1 MFNYIKVVVFL
12 VCALIFWFLFGW
24 LADYSFP
31 FGQALELMFA
41 CFKGTISARIN
52 SLQQQLQRT
61 DIVFQPDNEKQVQKL
76 NNLES
81 QAWLY
86 EGILE
91 RLGADPSANHEK
103 IARTL
108 EALEYKRSEILQ
120 ELEPRRPR
128 SYQVLA
134 GLQDSTRAFLASQAE
149 KDYEQ
154 LQKIVTNLVIFTKS
168 RQPSQIVL
176 SEVIDKLATEIAQT
190 TNQISPY
197 RLRLAYRLDELM
209 KVLSTKLVLSPN
221 DSRTDSSYQLIVSEL
236 RSRLNL
242 LSREFNNLLRAKQED
257 KNELD
262 KRLKE
267 ISSLSKNISDLHKEI
282 SDRDADIVGLQRTIQ
297 DLTQTIQDKQGQIT
311 SLKNSIS
318 DLRRDIQGTTKLD
331 REKQNYID
339 SLQAQLSQLSQ
350 QKSDLQKRVQDLS
363 AYAQT
368 KLSELEELQNDKS
381 QLSTQKSE
389 LEKQY
394 RTLYQNYQQQQ
405 AEIANLKAQL
415 SQVNRSQS
423 YISPQQTT
431 KPIET
436 KSKISVEDYARIA
449 NQNDYYYVP
458 PYHRKDGTLVRG
470 HYKRYPRR

>member
-1 MFNYIKVVVFL
+1 M

-282 SDRDADIVGLQRTIQ
+282 SNRDADIVALQRNIQ
-297 DLTQTIQDKQGQIT
+297 DLTKIIQDKQSQIT
-311 SLKNSIS
+311 SLEYSIS
-318 DLRRDIQGTTKLD
+318 DLRRDVQGATELS
-331 REKQNYID
+331 REKQNYINN
-339 SLQAQLSQLSQ
+339 LQAQLSQLSQ
-350 QKSDLQKRVQDLS
+350 QKSDLQKRIQDLS
-363 AYAQT
+363 TYAQR

-381 QLSTQKSE
+381 QLSAQKNE
-389 LEKQY
+389 LEQQY
-394 RTLYQNYQQQQ
+394 RTLYQYYQQQQ
-405 AEIANLKAQL
+405 TEIANLKAQI
-415 SQVNRSQS
+415 SQVNCPQSSYVSSQ
-423 YISPQQTT
+423 QNT
-431 KPIET
+431 KPRAI
-436 KSKISVEDYARIA
+436 KRQISVEEYQRISNQSDYV
-449 NQNDYYYVP
+449 YVKAHLRNGSP
-458 PYHRKDGTLVRG
+458 VRAHYRRKPNR
-470 HYKRYPRR
+470 

>member
-1 MFNYIKVVVFL
+1 
-12 VCALIFWFLFGW
+12 
-24 LADYSFP
+24 
-31 FGQALELMFA
+31 MFA
-41 CFKGTISARIN
+41 CFKGTISAKIN
-52 SLQQQLQRT
+52 TLQQQLQRT

-120 ELEPRRPR
+120 ELEPRRPH

-154 LQKIVTNLVIFTKS
+154 LQKIVTNLVVFTKS

-176 SEVIDKLATEIAQT
+176 SEIIDKLATEIAQT

-209 KVLSTKLVLSPN
+209 KVLSAKLVLSSD
-221 DSRTDSSYQLIVSEL
+221 DSRTDSSYQSIVSEL
-236 RSRLNL
+236 HSRLGL
-242 LSREFNNLLRAKQED
+242 LSREFNSLLRAKQED
-257 KNELD
+257 KDELD
-262 KRLKE
+262 KRIQE
-267 ISSLSKNISDLHKEI
+267 ISSLSRNISDLHKEI
-282 SDRDADIVGLQRTIQ
+282 SNRNADVIALQRNIQ
-297 DLTQTIQDKQGQIT
+297 DLTRTIQDKQGQIT
-311 SLKNSIS
+311 SLKKTIS

-331 REKQNYID
+331 NEKQNYID

-350 QKSDLQKRVQDLS
+350 QKSDLQNRVQSLS
-363 AYAQT
+363 AYAQR

-381 QLSTQKSE
+381 QLSAQKSE

-394 RTLYQNYQQQQ
+394 RKLYQYYQQQQ
-405 AEIANLKAQL
+405 TEIASLKAQL
-415 SQVNRSQS
+415 SQANRSQS
-423 YISPQQTT
+423 YTSPQRST
-431 KPIET
+431 KIIAT
-436 KSKISVEDYARIA
+436 KSAISAEEYQRIA
-449 NQNDYYYVP
+449 NQSDYVYVDAYY
-458 PYHRKDGTLVRG
+458 RKDGTPVRA
-470 HYKRYPRR
+470 HYRRRPNR

>member
-1 MFNYIKVVVFL
+1 ML
-12 VCALIFWFLFGW
+12 CALVFWVLFGW

-41 CFKGTISARIN
+41 CFKGTVSAKIN
-52 SLQQQLQRT
+52 SLQQHLQIT
-61 DIVFQPDNEKQVQKL
+61 DVVSQPDNKKQVQKL

-134 GLQDSTRAFLASQAE
+134 GLQDATRAFLASQAE
-149 KDYEQ
+149 KDHEQ
-154 LQKIVTNLVIFTKS
+154 LQKIVTDLVLFTRS
-168 RQPSQIVL
+168 RLPSQIVL
-176 SEVIDKLATEIAQT
+176 SEVINKLAAEITQN

-197 RLRLAYRLDELM
+197 RLRLAYRIDELM
-209 KVLSTKLVLSPN
+209 KVLSTKLVLNPSN
-221 DSRTDSSYQLIVSEL
+221 SRTDSSYQLMVNEL

-242 LSREFNNLLRAKQED
+242 LSKEFNSLLKAKSD
-257 KNELD
+257 DRSELD
-262 KRLKE
+262 KRIQE
-267 ISSLSKNISDLHKEI
+267 ISSLSRNISELHREI
-282 SDRDADIVGLQRTIQ
+282 SNRDADIVALQKSIQ
-297 DLTQTIQDKQGQIT
+297 NLTETVHDKQVQIN
-311 SLKNSIS
+311 SLQNSIS
-318 DLRRDIQGTTKLD
+318 DLRRDVQNTTALNQ
-331 REKQNYID
+331 EKQNYING
-339 SLQAQLSQLSQ
+339 LQAQVSQLIQ
-350 QKSDLQKRVQDLS
+350 QKLDLQKRVQDFS
-363 AYAQT
+363 AYAQQN
-368 KLSELEELQNDKS
+368 LSSLEELQNEKS

-389 LEKQY
+389 LEQQY
-394 RTLYQNYQQQQ
+394 RTLYQYYQQQHT
-405 AEIANLKAQL
+405 EIENLRTQL
-415 SQVNRSQS
+415 SQVNHPQPS
-423 YISPQQTT
+423 YSPQQQTQSNT

-436 KSKISVEDYARIA
+436 KGKISVEDYARIA

-458 PYHRKDGTLVRG
+458 PYHRKDGTPVRG
-470 HYKRYPRR
+470 HYKKYPKK